1 MEPLTRAWR
10 YLLAEPFTW
19 VVCCFFRPTRFQ
31 KDIEIPG
38 YFKLRRTVPMLRTSV
53 PLLVCFFPLFCG
65 VVVIDLRVN
74 SLEVDIPTLSSISFW
89 LFLGCTILS
98 IFGGIILGI
107 ARGVTLAVV
116 WNIVYMFAV
125 LYTSLDIGV
134 DTFLAMMLGFGI

>member
-1 MEPLTRAWR
+1 M
-10 YLLAEPFTW
+10 
-19 VVCCFFRPTRFQ
+19 
-31 KDIEIPG
+31 
-38 YFKLRRTVPMLRTSV
+38 MRTSV
-53 PLLVCFFPLFCG
+53 PLLVCFFSLFCG

-134 DTFLAMMLGFGI
+134 DTFLAMMLGFGIVGGIVFGTAFGTSNDLLGDLAGSIVWTTAVFLIRIGVGQ